1 MSRRAAVAVS
11 ECIDGVGCGSGANVR
26 RETVAADDINR
37 ALEQSCGIILER
49 DVFID
54 ANPGCRIDFNHDV
67 YIAVGPVVATR
78 PRAEQRGVTDITR
91 AQRCFVFP
99 KLGKESLTVHSS
111 MTAGKIV
118 LSASHFGPSRAS
130 LQDWLT
136 PGTLFCE
143 FWACVHPAV
152 LAVGAAGSPLAG
164 PS

>member
-37 ALEQSCGIILER
+37 ALEQSWGIILER

-78 PRAEQRGVTDITR
+78 PRAEQRGMTDITR
-91 AQRCFVFP
+91 AQRCSFSR
-99 KLGKESLTVHSS
+99 SL
-111 MTAGKIV
+111 ARN
-118 LSASHFGPSRAS
+118 P
-130 LQDWLT
+130 
-136 PGTLFCE
+136 
-143 FWACVHPAV
+143 
-152 LAVGAAGSPLAG
+152 
-164 PS
+164 